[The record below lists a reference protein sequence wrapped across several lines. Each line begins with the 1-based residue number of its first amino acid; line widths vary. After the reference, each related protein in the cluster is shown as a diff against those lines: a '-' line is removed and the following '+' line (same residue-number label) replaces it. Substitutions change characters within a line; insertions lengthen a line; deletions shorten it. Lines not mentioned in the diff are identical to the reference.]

1 VSTPHTD
8 AHPQSRSSLRTLLT
22 ALVATAGVCLAG
34 FLLYRIFRTYSLQQ
48 IADAATSI
56 PAARMAAAGA
66 FAAGSYFCLTLFD
79 TLATRHVGH
88 RLPYRRIALA
98 SFCSLSIGHNIGFA
112 ALSSGAIR
120 YRFYSG
126 YGLSL
131 EEVAKIIIFCAL
143 TVGLG
148 LATMGSAAL
157 LLRPSLAEKVIGID
171 RSAVIWAGVVCA
183 LVPTA
188 YLVAAATVRGKLR
201 LFRWSFELPSFRIG
215 LAQIGIGALNFA
227 CVAACL
233 HQLLTA
239 TSGVAYLEVASA
251 YVIANVATL
260 LAHAPGGLGVIE
272 AVVSSLLPHAKVI
285 GGLVAFRFTYY
296 LVPLMLGGPLFLLAE
311 LRRRRE

>member
-1 VSTPHTD
+1 MSAQHSDTG
-8 AHPQSRSSLRTLLT
+8 HPRPQLRTLVT
-22 ALVATAGVCLAG
+22 ALVATAGLCLAA
-34 FLLYRIFRTYSLQQ
+34 FLLYRIFKTYSLRQ
-48 IADAATSI
+48 IADAAASI
-56 PAARMAAAGA
+56 PAIRLAAAGA

-79 TLATRHVGH
+79 MLATRHVGH
-88 RLPYRRIALA
+88 RLPYPKIALA

-131 EEVAKIIIFCAL
+131 EEVAKVILFCAV

-148 LATMGSAAL
+148 LATLGSAAL
-157 LLRPSLAEKVIGID
+157 LLRPSLAVKVIGID
-171 RSAVIWAGVVCA
+171 RSAVIWAGIACA
-183 LVPTA
+183 LVPVA
-188 YLVAAATVRGKLR
+188 YLAAAATVRGKLR
-201 LFRWSFELPSFRIG
+201 VFRWSFEMPSLRIA
-215 LAQIGIGALNFA
+215 LAQIGIGAANFA

-233 HQLLTA
+233 HQLLAA
-239 TSGVAYLEVASA
+239 TGGAAYLEVASA

-272 AVVSSLLPHAKVI
+272 AVVSTLLPHAKVI
-285 GGLVAFRFTYY
+285 GGLVAFRLTYY
-296 LVPLMLGGPLFLLAE
+296 IVPLLLGGPLFALAE